1 MILEFIKD
9 PHTAIF
15 SGQTG
20 VGKTHL
26 VLDLIETHY
35 DKHFDKIIILCPT
48 IRWNK
53 TYRDRAWVVKDPN
66 VWLIVPKGKLY
77 DYIEKLSNLEAGN
90 AVLFIVD
97 DIIADETLDKR
108 RQSLLELAI
117 SGRHR
122 NHYLWLLTQSYTAVP
137 KNLRRQAK
145 AIFTWYPKER
155 GDMKIIHDENNVL
168 SNDELVA
175 TKEVLKHSKHACL
188 YIRNEYPR
196 GFQVLQPFK

>member
-1 MILEFIKD
+1 MFIKH

-15 SGQTG
+15 KGPTG

-26 VLDLIETHY
+26 VLDMIETQY
-35 DKHFDKIIILCPT
+35 NKHFDKIIILCPT

-53 TYRDRAWVVKDPN
+53 TYIGRSWVIKDEN
-66 VWLIVPKGKLY
+66 VWLVEPKDKLY

-97 DIIADETLDKR
+97 DIIAEENLDKR

-117 SGRHR
+117 SGRHK
-122 NHYLWLLTQSYTAVP
+122 NHYLWLLTQSYAAIP

-155 GDMKIIHDENNVL
+155 GDMRAIHEENDVL
-168 SNDELVA
+168 TNDELIVV
-175 TKEVLKHSKHACL
+175 KEHLKNVKQTCL

-196 GFQVLQPFK
+196 GFNLFK

>member
-1 MILEFIKD
+1 MFIKH

-15 SGQTG
+15 TGPTG

-26 VLDLIETHY
+26 VLDMIGTQY
-35 DKHFDKIIILCPT
+35 NKHFDKIIISCQT

-53 TYRDRAWVVKDPN
+53 TYIGRSWVIKDEN
-66 VWLIVPKGKLY
+66 IWLVEPKDKLY
-77 DYIEKLSNLEAGN
+77 DYIEKLSNLEADN

-97 DIIADETLDKR
+97 DIIADENLDKR

-117 SGRHR
+117 SGRHK
-122 NHYLWLLTQSYTAVP
+122 NHYLWLLTQSYTAIP

-155 GDMKIIHDENNVL
+155 GDMRTIHKENDIL
-168 SNDELVA
+168 TNDELIVVN
-175 TKEVLKHSKHACL
+175 EHLKNLKQACL
-188 YIRNEYPR
+188 YIRNEYSR
-196 GFQVLQPFK
+196 GFNHFK